1 MKALVWKNL
10 EVYMFGFT
18 MKEEI
23 KKTYTILELKKKL

>member
-10 EVYMFGFT
+10 EVYMFGFI

-23 KKTYTILELKKKL
+23 KKIYTILELKKKL